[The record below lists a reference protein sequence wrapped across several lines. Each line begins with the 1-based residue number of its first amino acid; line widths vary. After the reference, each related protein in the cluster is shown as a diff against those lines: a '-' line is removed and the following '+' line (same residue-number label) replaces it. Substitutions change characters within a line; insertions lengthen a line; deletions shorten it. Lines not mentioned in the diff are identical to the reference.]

1 MPYQDKE
8 GRWHEGTF
16 DAEWQ
21 PWGPVGFT
29 NEQDD
34 GRLLTDYTASVDG
47 RWPNNVTLGPA
58 LNAVSL
64 SAAAGTAANTN
75 SFCLSGAMNAT
86 VFLYAARGTKWGK
99 VALGAMTLSSDGTEG
114 AMAERVT
121 QMFYVKNAAGT
132 EQIVACMAATAMR
145 VISVVGAGATDT
157 DAAATSG
164 TIARYV
170 GNATPANVI
179 ALVGRLAPSIENV
192 VGTIEL
198 TGSNSMDTTPTVRA
212 TISGETF
219 TFTGFT
225 LDGPFWMVETTN
237 GPYYLDETFNQFRPL
252 IDEIDVNASH
262 GLQAQKWYPVGTLH
276 PLARG
281 LRFSDNLLRGWSIGP
296 EVQLQN
302 QGLFQGRPA
311 TALAASER
319 WLYGVLHNERTGDRF
334 LWAACPA
341 TYEDGHNGLLSYY
354 TIGKLSNACEAMLY
368 TGTQGGRANPTIVY
382 GASSNMGWFFEGLDN
397 IMPNDP
403 AYRFVTSGTWYG
415 TELRRYPN
423 LYKKVEYI
431 DVDHSGITAAR
442 TLTVSLGTDG
452 TTARQFG
459 AVVNNQGRD
468 GWTRVK
474 VPQGQEMVGI
484 RVKPE
489 VAWSTNSSSAS
500 PAITQKIRVHGKL
513 LTPAMRWEGA
523 GV

>member
-34 GRLLTDYTASVDG
+34 GRLLTDYTTSVDG

-58 LNAVSL
+58 LNSVSL

-75 SFCLSGAMNAT
+75 SFCLSGAMVGTAST
-86 VFLYAARGTKWGK
+86 DMKLLGSRGTKPAK
-99 VALGAMTLSSDGTEG
+99 LRLNDMTLESDGTTV
-114 AMAERVT
+114 ALAERSI
-121 QMFYVKNAAGT
+121 QLFYMKNAAGT
-132 EQIVACMAATAMR
+132 EQIAICMAASAMH
-145 VISVVGAGATDT
+145 VIATLDARG
-157 DAAATSG
+157 DDVHAAASSG

-179 ALVGRLAPSIENV
+179 ALVGRLATSIENV

-198 TGSNSMDTTPTVRA
+198 TGSNHMDKHPTVRA

-341 TYEDGHNGLLSYY
+341 TYEDGHNG
-354 TIGKLSNACEAMLY
+354 
-368 TGTQGGRANPTIVY
+368 
-382 GASSNMGWFFEGLDN
+382 
-397 IMPNDP
+397 
-403 AYRFVTSGTWYG
+403 
-415 TELRRYPN
+415 
-423 LYKKVEYI
+423 
-431 DVDHSGITAAR
+431 
-442 TLTVSLGTDG
+442 
-452 TTARQFG
+452 
-459 AVVNNQGRD
+459 
-468 GWTRVK
+468 
-474 VPQGQEMVGI
+474 
-484 RVKPE
+484 
-489 VAWSTNSSSAS
+489 
-500 PAITQKIRVHGKL
+500 
-513 LTPAMRWEGA
+513 
-523 GV
+523 